1 MELEERMRPPLSADF
16 HREQRYKSRNL
27 QTTAAGSPNIPRSPD
42 EVPNVNI
49 LSSLYIVIY
58 YGEFNYWKGDDLK
71 IIAKYEGEHFVKSGR
86 VFCGEKY

>member
-27 QTTAAGSPNIPRSPD
+27 QTTAAGSPNILRSPD

-49 LSSLYIVIY
+49 LSSLYIEVV
-58 YGEFNYWKGDDLK
+58 L
-71 IIAKYEGEHFVKSGR
+71 SS
-86 VFCGEKY
+86 CGITSVDFFS

>member
-27 QTTAAGSPNIPRSPD
+27 QTTAAGSPNILRSPD

-49 LSSLYIVIY
+49 LSSLYICPAKRHSLGIYVYFRRFSVILDSR
-58 YGEFNYWKGDDLK
+58 G
-71 IIAKYEGEHFVKSGR
+71 
-86 VFCGEKY
+86 

>member
-27 QTTAAGSPNIPRSPD
+27 QTTAAGSPNILRSPD

-49 LSSLYIVIY
+49 LSSLYIAIRCTANAP
-58 YGEFNYWKGDDLK
+58 GQIKWKKD
-71 IIAKYEGEHFVKSGR
+71 H
-86 VFCGEKY
+86 

>member
-27 QTTAAGSPNIPRSPD
+27 QTTAAGSPNILRSPD

-49 LSSLYIVIY
+49 LSSLYIDM
-58 YGEFNYWKGDDLK
+58 ERKG
-71 IIAKYEGEHFVKSGR
+71 GR
-86 VFCGEKY
+86 WLTVSQTAYSR